1 MVFCQSIVKRN
12 MRKVLISEKFNLNLQ
27 FNTLDIMT
35 LNFKLN

>member
-1 MVFCQSIVKRN
+1 

>member
-1 MVFCQSIVKRN
+1 
-12 MRKVLISEKFNLNLQ
+12 MRKVLLSEKFNLNLQ